1 MRLAWE
7 RLHDRGACGAVAYI
21 SRLSQYFELHPQD
34 PQPRLLRQAVQILQR
49 GGLIAYPTDSC
60 YALGC
65 HIGDAAAL
73 ERIRRLRAADRHHHF
88 TLVCED
94 LAQIGRFA
102 RVETW
107 QFRILKSA
115 TPGPFTFLLPA
126 TRETPRRLQHPQ
138 RRTIGVRI
146 PDHVVPRALLAL
158 LGEPIMSSTLLLPGE
173 EMPLNDGR
181 EIRAR
186 LEHQID
192 AVLDS
197 GSCGLQPTTVIDLS
211 VSPPVVLRQGLGRL
225 PGMDAGRA

>member
-1 MRLAWE
+1 
-7 RLHDRGACGAVAYI
+7 
-21 SRLSQYFELHPQD
+21 LSQYFELHPEN
-34 PQPRLLRQAVQILQR
+34 PQVRLLRQAVQILR
-49 GGLIAYPTDSC
+49 GGGLIAYPTDSC

-73 ERIRRLRAADRHHHF
+73 ERIRRLREADRHHNF
-88 TLVCED
+88 TLVCRD
-94 LAQIGRFA
+94 LAEVARFA
-102 RVETW
+102 RVENW
-107 QFRILKSA
+107 QFRLMKSA

-146 PDHVVPRALLAL
+146 PDHIVPRLLLAE

-173 EMPLNDGR
+173 ATPLNDGR
-181 EIRAR
+181 EIRTR

-197 GSCGLQPTTVIDLS
+197 GSCGMEPSTVVDLS
-211 VSPPVVLRQGLGRL
+211 VSPPVILRQGRGRL
-225 PGMDAGRA
+225 PGVG

>member
-1 MRLAWE
+1 
-7 RLHDRGACGAVAYI
+7 
-21 SRLSQYFELHPQD
+21 LSQYFELHPLN
-34 PQPRLLRQAVQILQR
+34 PQPRLLRQAVQILR
-49 GGLIAYPTDSC
+49 GGGLIAYPTDSC

-73 ERIRRLRAADRHHHF
+73 ERIRRLRQADRHHHF
-88 TLVCED
+88 TLVCSD
-94 LAQIGRFA
+94 LAEIARFA

-146 PDHVVPRALLAL
+146 PDHIVPRALLAE

-173 EMPLNDGR
+173 AIPLNDGR

-186 LEHQID
+186 LEHEID

-211 VSPPVVLRQGLGRL
+211 VAPPVVLRQGLGRL
-225 PGMDAGRA
+225 PGMDVREG

>member
-1 MRLAWE
+1 M
-7 RLHDRGACGAVAYI
+7 
-21 SRLSQYFELHPQD
+21 SQYFELHPEN
-34 PQPRLLRQAVQILQR
+34 PQVRLLRQAVQILHG

-73 ERIRRLRAADRHHHF
+73 ERIRRLREADRHHNF
-88 TLVCED
+88 TLVCRN
-94 LAQIGRFA
+94 LAEVARFA

-107 QFRILKSA
+107 QFRLMKSA
-115 TPGPFTFLLPA
+115 IPGPFTFLLPA

-146 PDHVVPRALLAL
+146 PDHIVPRLLLAE

-173 EMPLNDGR
+173 AVPLNDGR
-181 EIRAR
+181 EIRTR

-197 GSCGLQPTTVIDLS
+197 GSCGLEPSTVVDLS
-211 VSPPVVLRQGLGRL
+211 VSPPLILRQGRGRL
-225 PGMDAGRA
+225 PGVG

>member
-1 MRLAWE
+1 M
-7 RLHDRGACGAVAYI
+7 
-21 SRLSQYFELHPQD
+21 SQYFELHPEN
-34 PQPRLLRQAVQILQR
+34 PQVRLLRQAVQILR
-49 GGLIAYPTDSC
+49 GGGLIAYPTDSC

-73 ERIRRLRAADRHHHF
+73 ERIRRLREADRHHNF
-88 TLVCED
+88 TLVCRN
-94 LAQIGRFA
+94 LAEVARFA

-107 QFRILKSA
+107 QFRLMKSA
-115 TPGPFTFLLPA
+115 IPGPFTFLLPA

-146 PDHVVPRALLAL
+146 PDHIVPRLLLAE

-173 EMPLNDGR
+173 AVPLNDGR
-181 EIRAR
+181 EIRTR

-197 GSCGLQPTTVIDLS
+197 GSCGLEPSTVVDLS
-211 VSPPVVLRQGLGRL
+211 VSPPLILRQGRGRL
-225 PGMDAGRA
+225 PGVG

>member
-1 MRLAWE
+1 M
-7 RLHDRGACGAVAYI
+7 
-21 SRLSQYFELHPQD
+21 SQYFELHPEN
-34 PQPRLLRQAVQILQR
+34 PQVRLLRQAVQILR
-49 GGLIAYPTDSC
+49 GGGLIAYPTDSC

-73 ERIRRLRAADRHHHF
+73 ERIRRVREADRHHNF
-88 TLVCED
+88 TLVCRN
-94 LAQIGRFA
+94 LAEVARFA

-107 QFRILKSA
+107 QFRLMKSA
-115 TPGPFTFLLPA
+115 IPGPFTFLLPA

-146 PDHVVPRALLAL
+146 PDHIVPRLLLAE

-173 EMPLNDGR
+173 AVPLNDGR
-181 EIRAR
+181 EIRTR

-197 GSCGLQPTTVIDLS
+197 GSCGLEPSTVVDLS
-211 VSPPVVLRQGLGRL
+211 VSPPLILRQGRGRL
-225 PGMDAGRA
+225 PGVG

>member
-1 MRLAWE
+1 
-7 RLHDRGACGAVAYI
+7 
-21 SRLSQYFELHPQD
+21 LSQYFELHPQN
-34 PQPRLLRQAVQILQR
+34 PQPRLLRQAVQILR
-49 GGLIAYPTDSC
+49 AGGLIAYPTDSC

-65 HIGDAAAL
+65 HIGDAEAL
-73 ERIRRLRAADRHHHF
+73 ERIRRLRQADRHHHF
-88 TLVCED
+88 TLVCAD
-94 LAQIGRFA
+94 LAEIARFA

-146 PDHVVPRALLAL
+146 PDHIVPRLLLAE

-186 LEHQID
+186 LEHEID

-211 VSPPVVLRQGLGRL
+211 VSPPVVLRQGVGRL
-225 PGMDAGRA
+225 PGMDLGEG

>member
-1 MRLAWE
+1 MASNV
-7 RLHDRGACGAVAYI
+7 GCGAVAYI
-21 SRLSQYFELHPQD
+21 SRLSQYFELHPD
-34 PQPRLLRQAVQILQR
+34 NPQPRLLRQAVQILR
-49 GGLIAYPTDSC
+49 AGGLIAYPTDSC

-65 HIGDAAAL
+65 HIGDAEAL
-73 ERIRRLRAADRHHHF
+73 ERIRRLRQADRHHHF
-88 TLVCED
+88 TLVCAD
-94 LAQIGRFA
+94 LAEIARFA

-146 PDHVVPRALLAL
+146 PDHIVPRLLLAE

-186 LEHQID
+186 LEHEID

-211 VSPPVVLRQGLGRL
+211 VSPPVVLRQGVGRL
-225 PGMDAGRA
+225 PGMDLGEG